1 MPNKVQVMMAYVPSG
16 APLRPQKQPVVAG
29 RYDDDADA
37 LRLLVFDDRL
47 IDGLNYKKKI
57 YF

>member
-29 RYDDDADA
+29 HYDDDA
-37 LRLLVFDDRL
+37 LQLLVFDDRL

>member
-37 LRLLVFDDRL
+37 LQLLVFDDRL
-47 IDGLNYKKKI
+47 IDGLNKKI